1 MYEFVS
7 SCVSAETPQAGQAM
21 LTWNR
26 PLRVDT
32 FRAREPEYAAVSS
45 QTNASSVPRIPVD
58 IRRFSWM
65 RPLAGAYA
73 YEFATI
79 GGCFAGNPADPAAW
93 REAVT
98 RTQRHGRSHQAI
110 AGIIEAQQLRRGA
123 PPAALVASER
133 LRDPR
138 TVAVVTG
145 QQAGLF
151 GGPLFTLLKSVTA
164 MRLAERVSAEL
175 RVPAVAVF
183 WVDAE
188 DHDWD
193 EVRSC
198 PVLDADL
205 QLRTVKL
212 SALPGAGELP
222 IGALRLDG
230 GITTA
235 ITELEAALPP
245 TEFTADLFGML
256 RRAWA
261 PGQSMADAFAT
272 FLETTLG
279 PQGLIVFDSCDP
291 AAKALASPV
300 FVREL
305 QTHGQTLALAA
316 AAGTELAARGHEPQ
330 IEPQPDGTGL
340 FYLDGGRVP
349 IRKRGDRLAIGDM
362 LTDRDALVVE
372 AQKHPERFSPNVLL
386 RPIVQDTLFPTV
398 CYVAGPAEL
407 AYLAQLQGIYQHFS
421 LPMPLIYPRLTAT
434 ILDAASARF
443 LARYDL
449 PIEELHSHDES
460 ALNRLLVSQLPPSVE
475 ASLQEAIAAMQ
486 ERMTA
491 VIDAVPA
498 IDPTLAGAAKTTLSR
513 MEHDLRT
520 LHSKIIQAAKRR
532 DDTVRRQFIRA
543 QAQAFPEGHQQE
555 RALAGVFFLN
565 RYGPAVVERILR
577 ELPLDMGRHWVVTV

>member
-1 MYEFVS
+1 M
-7 SCVSAETPQAGQAM
+7 
-21 LTWNR
+21 
-26 PLRVDT
+26 
-32 FRAREPEYAAVSS
+32 SS
-45 QTNASSVPRIPVD
+45 QTSASSSTPIPVD
-58 IRRFSWM
+58 IRRFPWI

-73 YEFATI
+73 YDFASI
-79 GGCFAGNPADPAAW
+79 SGFFAGNPADPAAW
-93 REAVT
+93 RDAVT
-98 RTQRHGRSHQAI
+98 RAQRHARPHQQI
-110 AGIIEAQQLRRGA
+110 AGVIEAQQLRRGA

-138 TVAVVTG
+138 AVAVVTG

-151 GGPLFTLLKSVTA
+151 GGPLFTLLKSITA
-164 MRLAERVSAEL
+164 IRLAERVSAEL

-193 EVRSC
+193 EVRAC

-205 QLRTVKL
+205 HLRTVKL
-212 SALPGAGELP
+212 QALPGAGELP

-230 GITTA
+230 GITA
-235 ITELEAALPP
+235 ALAELESALPQ
-245 TEFTADLFGML
+245 TEFTTDLVGML

-272 FLETTLG
+272 FLEATLG
-279 PQGLIVFDSCDP
+279 PRGLIVFDSCDP
-291 AAKALASPV
+291 AAKSLASPV

-305 QTHGQTLALAA
+305 QAPGQTLALAT
-316 AAGTELAARGHEPQ
+316 AAGAELAARGHEPQ

-349 IRKRGDRLAIGDM
+349 IRRRGDRLAIGDTT
-362 LTDRDALVVE
+362 TDRETLLGEAL
-372 AQKHPERFSPNVLL
+372 KCPERFSPNVLL

-434 ILDAASARF
+434 ILDTASARF

-449 PIEELHSHDES
+449 PIEDLHSHDES
-460 ALNRLLVSQLPPSVE
+460 ALNRLLESQLPPSVE
-475 ASLQEAIAAMQ
+475 ASLQEAIAAVQ

-520 LHSKIIQAAKRR
+520 LHTKIIQAAKRR
-532 DDTVRRQFIRA
+532 DDTLRRQFIRA
-543 QAQAFPEGHQQE
+543 QAQAFPEGHLQE
-555 RALAGVFFLN
+555 RALGGVFFLN
-565 RYGPAVVERILR
+565 RYGPAIVERILP